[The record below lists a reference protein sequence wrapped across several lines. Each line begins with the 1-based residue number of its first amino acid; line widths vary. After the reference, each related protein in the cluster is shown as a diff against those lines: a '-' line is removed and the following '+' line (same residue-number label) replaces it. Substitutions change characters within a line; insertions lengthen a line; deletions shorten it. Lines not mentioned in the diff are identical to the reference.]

1 MRTLDRQDVEDI
13 IVAGK
18 ILGTGGGGEEEWAR
32 LLIRKV
38 YECGKSFKLVDPSE
52 LGPKDVVVIASRIG
66 GGVTKEQAAK
76 VADLVK
82 TEERPEL
89 RAFGLLSKYM
99 GHEPSAVVPTELGA
113 GNTLAAM
120 CTAAMLDKPTLDADC
135 AGRAKPEVSIS
146 TTYVAGI
153 PITPAC
159 LVTEYGEVVYL
170 EKTVNDARAEDILRA
185 VAAASGGMAG
195 LCRAPMEGTRVGGAV
210 VHNRISKCIALGKA
224 IRESKQN
231 GTDPIG
237 AILKTIDGLEFFE
250 GSVSTFKREE
260 SGAFMRGEFT
270 IEGSGGRSGHT
281 LRVWFKNENLV
292 SWLDGKPFVT
302 CPDSIC
308 VVDAKSG
315 LGLSNWGDDFA
326 KGRRVTVF
334 GVKAHELFRTA
345 KGLEKFTPRSFG
357 YDIEYTPIER
367 LVES

>member
-1 MRTLDRQDVEDI
+1 LKTLDQQDIEDI
-13 IVAGK
+13 IVGGK

-32 LLIRKV
+32 PLIEKV
-38 YECGKSFKLVDPSE
+38 YESKKAFKLIDLSE
-52 LGPKDVVVIASRIG
+52 LNTEDTVVIASRIG

-76 VADLVK
+76 VASLEK

-89 RAFGLLSKYM
+89 RAFSLLSKYI
-99 GHEPSAVVPTELGA
+99 GNDPFAVLPTELGA

-146 TTYVAGI
+146 TTCVAGI

-159 LVTEYGEVVYL
+159 LVTQYGEVLFL
-170 EKTVNDARAEDILRA
+170 EKTVNDVRGEDILRA

-195 LCRAPMEGTRVGGAV
+195 LCRSPMKGAQVGDAV
-210 VHNRISKCIALGKA
+210 VHNSVSKCISLGRS

-231 GTDPIG
+231 GINPIES
-237 AILKTIDGLEFFE
+237 ILKAVDGLKFFE

-270 IEGSGGRSGHT
+270 IKGSDNHSGHT
-281 LRVWFKNENLV
+281 LKVWFKNENLV
-292 SWLDGKPFVT
+292 SWLDREPFVT

-308 VVDAKSG
+308 VVDAKTG
-315 LGLSNWGDDFA
+315 LGLSNWGNDFVS
-326 KGRRVTVF
+326 GRRVVVF
-334 GVKAHELFRTA
+334 GVKATELFRTA
-345 KGLEKFTPRSFG
+345 KGLERFSPKSFG
-357 YDIEYTPIER
+357 HDIVYTPMER
-367 LVES
+367 LVKS